1 RERDYEPIY
10 GHNVS
15 PFFKGPEAS
24 VACVG
29 VVKALLDMAPRLE
42 LPDLAGQVFQT
53 LIPLNLRKPLGANY
67 TNPRAAALLAALSI
81 ARPDLQVLDPA
92 CGSGTLLV
100 AAYNRKKALST
111 GASAHELH
119 KRFLEVELTGIDAM
133 AFAGHLAAVNLAL
146 QQPLLETDYLRI
158 GSIDSTTLR
167 DPGNPGS
174 LVPAAGD
181 ALPSELVQARLD
193 AEFGSKTKSK
203 RERVISVSRAA
214 PKEFTVGLQ
223 DLVMMNP
230 PFTSRD
236 NMSANYR
243 DRLAARFSSGEYGKA
258 TEGKKISQQAYFLL
272 LADEFLRPGGEIAS
286 VLPLTTLGGKD
297 YWPLVDFLCRH
308 YTVRYVVVGLGR
320 TSFSEDTS
328 LSECLLVAEK
338 TPPDAHAKFRLV
350 GTLLPP
356 DAWDDDLLA
365 QIVKG
370 CSNGE
375 SVPGLTTLREFPQAA
390 LIPGDQMLPGLM
402 LRLLPEYDLAY
413 SRFVGIRQESAVP
426 FIQGAEL
433 RRRGM
438 IYRERVEKARHLTE
452 LGASAFLACRQ
463 KERALKKIDRLY
475 VESENQELVVFR
487 DRISNATYSFPKSDL
502 VPAIRRFPYLHRLN
516 VSSSSDYCVR
526 STGPELRHVLE
537 KMYGEKEGIRK
548 FHHLK
553 ERKLWPTV
561 VDKNS
566 TRLAIAMRVNFAA
579 PGTTVVS
586 CWSDTPMF
594 VANDYL

>member
-1 RERDYEPIY
+1 LLSRAAQKAGKPQVFPSIIPGHAKNPSDLWTFYFSKVRERDYEPIY

-214 PKEFTVGLQ
+214 PNGVHGWPAGPRDDEPALHLPETTCRQTTATAWQLVSLQ
-223 DLVMMNP
+223 GS
-230 PFTSRD
+230 T
-236 NMSANYR
+236 
-243 DRLAARFSSGEYGKA
+243 GKQRKA
-258 TEGKKISQQAYFLL
+258 KKISQQAYFLL

-320 TSFSEDTS
+320 
-328 LSECLLVAEK
+328 
-338 TPPDAHAKFRLV
+338 
-350 GTLLPP
+350 
-356 DAWDDDLLA
+356 
-365 QIVKG
+365 
-370 CSNGE
+370 
-375 SVPGLTTLREFPQAA
+375 
-390 LIPGDQMLPGLM
+390 
-402 LRLLPEYDLAY
+402 
-413 SRFVGIRQESAVP
+413 
-426 FIQGAEL
+426 
-433 RRRGM
+433 
-438 IYRERVEKARHLTE
+438 
-452 LGASAFLACRQ
+452 
-463 KERALKKIDRLY
+463 
-475 VESENQELVVFR
+475 
-487 DRISNATYSFPKSDL
+487 
-502 VPAIRRFPYLHRLN
+502 
-516 VSSSSDYCVR
+516 
-526 STGPELRHVLE
+526 
-537 KMYGEKEGIRK
+537 
-548 FHHLK
+548 
-553 ERKLWPTV
+553 
-561 VDKNS
+561 
-566 TRLAIAMRVNFAA
+566 
-579 PGTTVVS
+579 
-586 CWSDTPMF
+586 
-594 VANDYL
+594 